1 MIESTNKKSLKDIS
15 WNVSE
20 EIYRADNALSYS
32 KLAQF
37 FRQGPNALISNEKI
51 DTPSLRFG
59 SCVDTI
65 LTAPE
70 EFDDRF
76 YVADI
81 DKFSDTIR
89 KIVEDIYGFV
99 ENVKEDDDS
108 LDTLDDL
115 ILLNSLDKFEYQTNW
130 KPETRIKKLI
140 ELGSDYYTVLKYS
153 TGKTVISPQE
163 FSEASQCVQTLK
175 THPFTYQIFEC
186 NEDEEIFYQL
196 KFKTTIEDCDNSE
209 VRIMTDCIKINHKEK
224 WIQIYD
230 LKTTGKDEEKFEE
243 SFDAWNYWIQAG
255 LYEDVVDLI
264 TSADDYFSE
273 FNLLPFKFIVI
284 NKVNLRPIVWDTVNY
299 KHIGIQVLKKYGVK
313 WQTLLK
319 DANWHLKNGKFDYS
333 RKSYENNGC
342 NPIILKL

>member
-1 MIESTNKKSLKDIS
+1 MAERKSLKDLALNI
-15 WNVSE
+15 SE
-20 EIYRADNALSYS
+20 EEYRADPALSYS
-32 KLAQF
+32 RLSQF
-37 FRQGPNALISNEKI
+37 FKQGAKALISNEKI
-51 DTPSLRFG
+51 DTPSLRMG
-59 SCVDTI
+59 SLVDCI

-89 KIVEDIYGFV
+89 KMTEDLFNPEVDELSLI
-99 ENVKEDDDS
+99 DDETTLMILDS
-108 LDTLDDL
+108 YQ
-115 ILLNSLDKFEYQTNW
+115 YQTNW

-153 TGKTVISPQE
+153 TGKTVISLQE
-163 FSEASQCVQTLK
+163 FEESRQCVQTLK

-209 VRIMTDCIKINHKEK
+209 VRIMTDCIKVNHKEK

-319 DANWHLKNGKFDYS
+319 DANWHLQNGKFDYS

>member
-1 MIESTNKKSLKDIS
+1 MPMRKSLADIS
-15 WNVSE
+15 WQVDE
-20 EIYRADNALSYS
+20 TTYRADNALSYS
-32 KLAQF
+32 KLSQF
-37 FRQGPNALISNEKI
+37 FKNGPKALISNEKI

-59 SCVDTI
+59 SLVDCI
-65 LTAPE
+65 LTASE

-81 DKFSDTIR
+81 DRFSDTIR
-89 KIVEDIYGFV
+89 KIVERIYLEHTDFTDQICEIQEDLLINILNE
-99 ENVKEDDDS
+99 EN
-108 LDTLDDL
+108 
-115 ILLNSLDKFEYQTNW
+115 YQSNW
-130 KPETRIKKLI
+130 KDRTRIDKI
-140 ELGSDYYTVLKYS
+140 IDLGQDYYTVLKYS
-153 TGKTVISPQE
+153 TGKIVISPQE
-163 FSEASQCVQTLK
+163 FSEAQQCVMTLK

-209 VRIMTDCIKINHKEK
+209 VRIMTDCIKVNHKEK

-319 DANWHLKNGKFDYS
+319 DANWHLQNGRFDYS
-333 RKSYENNGC
+333 RKSYENNGV

>member
-1 MIESTNKKSLKDIS
+1 MAERKSLKDLALNI
-15 WNVSE
+15 SE
-20 EIYRADNALSYS
+20 EEYRADPALSYS
-32 KLAQF
+32 RLSQF
-37 FRQGPNALISNEKI
+37 FKQGAKALISNEKI
-51 DTPSLRFG
+51 DTLALRFG
-59 SCVDTI
+59 SAVDCI

-81 DKFSDTIR
+81 DKFSDTVR
-89 KIVEDIYGFV
+89 KMTEDLFNPEI
-99 ENVKEDDDS
+99 EELALIDDATILMI
-108 LDTLDDL
+108 LDTYQ
-115 ILLNSLDKFEYQTNW
+115 YQTNW
-130 KPETRIKKLI
+130 KSQTRIDKI
-140 ELGSDYYTVLKYS
+140 IDLGQDYYTVLKYS
-153 TGKTVISPQE
+153 TGKIVISPQE

-175 THPFTYQIFEC
+175 THPFSYQIFEC

-209 VRIMTDCIKINHKEK
+209 VRIMTDCIKVNHKEK

-319 DANWHLKNGKFDYS
+319 DANWHLQNGKFDYS
-333 RKSYENNGC
+333 RKSYENNGV

>member
-1 MIESTNKKSLKDIS
+1 MNRKSLKDIS
-15 WNVSE
+15 WLVD
-20 EIYRADNALSYS
+20 EITYRNDKALSYS
-32 KLAQF
+32 RLSQF
-37 FRQGPNALISNEKI
+37 FKNGAKALISNEKI
-51 DTPSLRFG
+51 DTLALRFG
-59 SCVDTI
+59 SAVDCI

-81 DKFSDTIR
+81 DRFSDSIR
-89 KIVEDIYGFV
+89 KIVERIYLEHTDFTDQICEIQEDLLINILNE
-99 ENVKEDDDS
+99 EN
-108 LDTLDDL
+108 
-115 ILLNSLDKFEYQTNW
+115 YQSNW
-130 KPETRIKKLI
+130 KDRTRIDKI
-140 ELGSDYYTVLKYS
+140 IDLGQDYYTVLKYS
-153 TGKTVISPQE
+153 TGKIVISPQE

-209 VRIMTDCIKINHKEK
+209 VRIMTDCIKVNHKEK

-319 DANWHLKNGKFDYS
+319 DANWHLQNGRFDYS